1 MKTKNLL
8 LAVITIA
15 FIGCDKY
22 LVPDNFP
29 KEDFYSYAP
38 YQVGDTVH
46 FAAEGADST
55 LTFIV
60 EGVYNE
66 YYRGERNCK
75 CGKENAYQEIKFSQ
89 GLFLLITCSDRAK
102 FRVSLYT
109 EYNPNIDIDA
119 SYNVNYSK
127 DEDIWAESY
136 DETKIFKHFT
146 EELTLYQ
153 SDEPAAKIKKKEG
166 ILWFTTSDGTTWNVC
181 K

>member
-1 MKTKNLL
+1 MKAKNLL

-38 YQVGDTVH
+38 YQVGDTVR

-60 EGVYNE
+60 EGVYKD
-66 YYRGERNCK
+66 YYRGEKHCK
-75 CGKENAYQEIKFSQ
+75 CGKEGAYQDIYFNQ
-89 GLFLLITCSDRAK
+89 GLRLSVYCIDRAK
-102 FRVSLYT
+102 FSVSLHT
-109 EYNPNIDIDA
+109 PHTIDA
-119 SYNVNYSK
+119 SYIVDYS

-136 DETKIFKHFT
+136 DETKIFKSFVD
-146 EELTLYQ
+146 EITLLQ
-153 SDEPAAKIKKKEG
+153 DDNPAALVKKSQG
-166 ILWFTTSDGTTWNVC
+166 IVWFIDSNGTTWNSC